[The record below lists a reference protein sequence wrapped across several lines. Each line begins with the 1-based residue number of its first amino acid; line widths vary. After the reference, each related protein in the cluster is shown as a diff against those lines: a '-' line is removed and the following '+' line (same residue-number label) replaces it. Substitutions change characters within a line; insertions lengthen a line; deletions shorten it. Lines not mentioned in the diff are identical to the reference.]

1 MKKLICT
8 LLLPIFFFSCNNKEE
23 AGGGQTLKVDLDTPY
38 DELSFFDIFESVD
51 VVPLETTDSSLIGE
65 ISKIDFYKNQFYI
78 LDERTM
84 SVFRFN
90 RDGRYC
96 DKIARHGKGPGE
108 YSDLT
113 DFSINR
119 ETNQIELLSAYGGL
133 HIYDMDFNH
142 VRDLKLTDPKLY
154 PVHKFANVSGD
165 LRVFLSYFKE
175 YRLKLYSEKQNK
187 VIKEFYKR
195 PVFLAEESV
204 MFTTNFMF
212 EKEGDVVY
220 FNQASDYNLY
230 EITPD
235 TCKIRQTW
243 DFGEHN
249 YSISTLPS
257 DWKHQQYYDYLWNDV
272 AKKLKVFYFGGNTE
286 NSSYRI
292 VQFDYGPKREIVT
305 VIYDKKSGKYKK
317 IHSAFKEN
325 IKFPNY
331 PKIKN
336 DSLIITPFE
345 IIVDQIKDGLNFT
358 ASPDIIGSKRF
369 NELLS
374 VNEDTNPYVIV
385 YKIRNDIFNK

>member
-154 PVHKFANVSGD
+154 PVHKFANVSSD

-175 YRLKLYSEKQNK
+175 YRLKLHSEKQNK

-257 DWKHQQYYDYLWNDV
+257 DWKYQQYSDYFWKDMV
-272 AKKLKVFYFGGNTE
+272 DKKKVFFFISNMD
-286 NSSYRI
+286 NLSYQI
-292 VQFDYGPKREIVT
+292 AKFSYEKKNVT
-305 VIYDKKSGKYKK
+305 VIYDKKSSKYIKML
-317 IHSAFKEN
+317 SFKEN
-325 IKFPNY
+325 VLFPHYSKF
-331 PKIKN
+331 KN
-336 DSLIITPFE
+336 DSLLISTLEFSFHGVEEMLNYCVNSE
-345 IIVDQIKDGLNFT
+345 IIGKN
-358 ASPDIIGSKRF
+358 RF

-374 VNEDTNPYVIV
+374 AKEDTNPYVLV
-385 YKIRNDIFNK
+385 HKIRNDIFNK